1 MRILITSDWYKPVIN
16 GVVTSVD
23 NLCKGLTALGHEVR
37 ILTLSGSISSKK
49 EGNVYYVGSIGA
61 GMIYE
66 NARLKLMLPR
76 QFLEEIREW
85 RTDVIHSQC
94 EFSTFSI
101 ARELA
106 RECQIPIVHT
116 YHTIYEDYTH
126 YFCPS
131 HTVGRKLA
139 RLFSRWILSDVNAV
153 IVPSGKIHSLLEAY
167 GIGKPIYEIPS
178 GIDMEQLRRKE
189 EKRKEIRASLGIR
202 EEECILLYL
211 GRMAKEKNIEELL
224 GFLSKMDPKQ
234 RMLLVGDGPYR
245 ESLEKEA
252 KEKGLSGRLIFTGM
266 IDPKEAADYYAAGDI
281 FVSASR
287 SETQGLTYMEAM
299 ACELPLLCR
308 ADACLNE
315 VIHPAENGLLYH
327 SEEEFL
333 QEAKKLAEDPELRR
347 KLGHAARGSVE
358 KRYSREAFAKA
369 CVRVYKK
376 ACCFKQ
382 PFLSA
387 SEEWKTLVCLSQ
399 NVIRTESYQPRCG
412 YDIKKMV

>member
-1 MRILITSDWYKPVIN
+1 MRVLITSDWYKPVIN

-23 NLCKGLTALGHEVR
+23 NLCKGLTEQGHEVK

-49 EGNVYYVGSIGA
+49 EGSVYYVGSISA

-66 NARLKLMLPR
+66 NARLKLMLPG

-85 RTDVIHSQC
+85 RPDVIHSQC

-126 YFCPS
+126 YFCPN

-139 RLFSRWILSDVNAV
+139 RLFSRWILSDVEGV
-153 IVPSGKIHSLLEAY
+153 IVPSGKIRSLLETY
-167 GIGKPIYEIPS
+167 GIGKPIDEIPS
-178 GIDMEQLRRKE
+178 GIDMEELRRKE
-189 EKRKEIRASLGIR
+189 DKRKAIRASLGIG

-224 GFLSKMDPKQ
+224 TFLVRMNPEQ
-234 RMLLVGDGPYR
+234 RLLLVGDGPYR
-245 ESLEKEA
+245 EKLEKIAE
-252 KEKGLSGRLIFTGM
+252 EKGLSGRLIFTGM
-266 IDPKEAADYYAAGDI
+266 IDPKEAADYYSAGDI
-281 FVSASR
+281 FVSASK

-308 ADACLNE
+308 ADACLDK
-315 VIHPAENGLLYH
+315 VIRPGENGLLYDT
-327 SEEEFL
+327 EEEFL
-333 QEAKKLAEDPELRR
+333 QEMKRLAEDPALRKR
-347 KLGHAARGSVE
+347 LGYAARCSVE
-358 KRYSREAFAKA
+358 KKYSREAFAKA
-369 CVRVYKK
+369 CVRVYQRT
-376 ACCFKQ
+376 CC
-382 PFLSA
+382 
-387 SEEWKTLVCLSQ
+387 EMG
-399 NVIRTESYQPRCG
+399 TEPYRQRCG